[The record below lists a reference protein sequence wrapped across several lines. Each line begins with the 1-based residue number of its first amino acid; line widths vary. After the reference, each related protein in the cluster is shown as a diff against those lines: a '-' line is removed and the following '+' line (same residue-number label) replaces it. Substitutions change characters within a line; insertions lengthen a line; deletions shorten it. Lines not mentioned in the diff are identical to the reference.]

1 MTGPIPNVGVKFT
14 AEDGGVSQA
23 IRELVAQLRGLNRE
37 ADKTDQAT
45 RKVSRGFDTMANTI
59 RDVAA
64 VIGLVR
70 LAGLGKELVNTA
82 EQVGRV
88 SEQSGA
94 SVETLSAL
102 AVVGQTSGVSI
113 EQLGQAF
120 LQLNKTLVAARNGSG
135 EAAAGL
141 RAVGLTVEELSSLS
155 ADEAIRRVVTA
166 LAKLP
171 NGAIKSAAAMK
182 LFGRSG
188 AELIPLLND
197 LGDKGIGGAIDKARE
212 LGLLLDNET
221 VRSAKEFN
229 DSLSATKL
237 ALAGVA
243 AAMARDILPV
253 LTDFA
258 NLAAKAIT
266 ALPDDVKRFALALL
280 AVAAAAYAARTAIL
294 VLNSAMLR
302 NPFTLAAVGLS
313 LVVAKLIELAG
324 AAARAKSEY
333 AAFLGTLTTESE
345 IATERNRL
353 ENAKTALAFE
363 IRATTHTGRRN
374 QLLKEQKRLEEQLQ
388 ALAGR
393 EREITTPAAGLGDG
407 DNEAL
412 LRARLAARVAS
423 ARSEQQVEEARSR
436 AFQQLNQAQY
446 DAGLQSLASYYNRRL
461 GLTRDAVNAEIE
473 ALRAQRAALEASPV
487 ATPAEG
493 VQRRSQIQQIDSQI
507 EQRQITGETEER
519 QLLEDRARAERALG
533 ELRLGYEVRV
543 QEAKGNTLSVA
554 LLAIER
560 EAVEYRKLL
569 QQFGVT
575 GDDQDAA
582 VAAFTSVLN
591 ARAQFEKVQAEIQQ
605 VFAQIE
611 RERTRIAAEVQIGV
625 LTELQGQ
632 RAIADVET
640 ARLPLLQQMVDQA
653 RALALAMG
661 NPELVATT
669 ADWNAQLVALA
680 ASADL
685 AAQEA
690 ARFRANLETSVSGDI
705 SQFLGHTITEVDSLA
720 DAFLS
725 LAESVVQ
732 SIRRIVSELL
742 AAQITR
748 GLFGLLTA
756 GGNGTNWFSGAFADG
771 FAEGG
776 YTGAGAKYEPAGIVH
791 RGEFV
796 VNAQQTS
803 QHRGLLQAINDGG
816 FTMRAI
822 RGYAEGG
829 FVGGMAGDLVSPTAK
844 LSGRITV
851 AAEPGSRVTET
862 EGEFLGKVHRYQR
875 GVRQALGIRQ

>member
-1 MTGPIPNVGVKFT
+1 
-14 AEDGGVSQA
+14 
-23 IRELVAQLRGLNRE
+23 
-37 ADKTDQAT
+37 
-45 RKVSRGFDTMANTI
+45 
-59 RDVAA
+59 
-64 VIGLVR
+64 
-70 LAGLGKELVNTA
+70 
-82 EQVGRV
+82 
-88 SEQSGA
+88 
-94 SVETLSAL
+94 
-102 AVVGQTSGVSI
+102 
-113 EQLGQAF
+113 
-120 LQLNKTLVAARNGSG
+120 
-135 EAAAGL
+135 
-141 RAVGLTVEELSSLS
+141 
-155 ADEAIRRVVTA
+155 
-166 LAKLP
+166 
-171 NGAIKSAAAMK
+171 
-182 LFGRSG
+182 
-188 AELIPLLND
+188 
-197 LGDKGIGGAIDKARE
+197 
-212 LGLLLDNET
+212 
-221 VRSAKEFN
+221 
-229 DSLSATKL
+229 
-237 ALAGVA
+237 
-243 AAMARDILPV
+243 
-253 LTDFA
+253 
-258 NLAAKAIT
+258 
-266 ALPDDVKRFALALL
+266 
-280 AVAAAAYAARTAIL
+280 
-294 VLNSAMLR
+294 
-302 NPFTLAAVGLS
+302 
-313 LVVAKLIELAG
+313 
-324 AAARAKSEY
+324 
-333 AAFLGTLTTESE
+333 
-345 IATERNRL
+345 
-353 ENAKTALAFE
+353 
-363 IRATTHTGRRN
+363 
-374 QLLKEQKRLEEQLQ
+374 LLKEQKRLEEQLQ

-473 ALRAQRAALEASPV
+473 ALRTQRAALEASPV